1 MVFVCNLTGALG
13 AVLPIYLSNISER
26 SNISKLQSRSFED
39 LWDFTIRYLVG
50 KRSIPQVLCVM
61 GNNSVQRRNVIHF
74 LKCNT
79 SNNNRQILFG
89 ALLKCP
95 PPTKTKTIYS
105 HLSPRVEMLTEKD
118 ACFQASLY
126 NFSTSQLFCVEN
138 LPHFTPP
145 LFSPLLMKS

>member
-1 MVFVCNLTGALG
+1 MKFIVGNVFYWMKAMKL
-13 AVLPIYLSNISER
+13 ER
-26 SNISKLQSRSFED
+26 APKTHIFKEM
-39 LWDFTIRYLVG
+39 IVG

-126 NFSTSQLFCVEN
+126 NFSTSHVFLCWKSPAFHPTPV
-138 LPHFTPP
+138 LPTPDEK
-145 LFSPLLMKS
+145 LMLYKFGN